1 MKKYRLKISEET
13 VDVDVSNSDREQNA
27 EFTIGEKI
35 YDVRFQAI
43 TDNCLQLIVDG
54 RSIEA
59 FVAKSGQGK
68 HVFVN
73 GRSFLIQDANQL
85 PSRRARRSGLDQ
97 TPGDVTPPM
106 PAVVVRILVAEG
118 DIVKKGQGLIVVT
131 AMKMET
137 TLAAPSDG
145 KVIKINTSVDAK
157 VAPGDILV
165 EIEEEE
171 PENEKRSAI

>member
-1 MKKYRLKISEET
+1 MKKFRLKISEET
-13 VDVDVSNSDREQNA
+13 VDVDVSNSGSEQNA
-27 EFTIGEKI
+27 EFTVGEKA
-35 YDVRFQAI
+35 YAVRFQAI
-43 TDNCLQLIVDG
+43 TDACLHLIVDG
-54 RSIEA
+54 RSMEA

-68 HVFVN
+68 NVFVN
-73 GRSFLIQDANQL
+73 GRSFLVQDADTL
-85 PSRRARRSGLDQ
+85 PSRRARRSGFEQ

-106 PAVVVRILVAEG
+106 PSVVVRILVAEG
-118 DIVKKGQGLIVVT
+118 DIVKKGQGLIVVS

-157 VAPGDILV
+157 VAPGDVLV

-171 PENEKRSAI
+171 PKK

>member
-1 MKKYRLKISEET
+1 MKKFRLKISEET
-13 VDVDVSNSDREQNA
+13 VDVDVSNSGSEQKA
-27 EFTIGEKI
+27 KFTIDEKA
-35 YDVRFQAI
+35 YYVRFQAI
-43 TDNCLQLIVDG
+43 TDACLHLNVDG
-54 RSIEA
+54 RSIEV

-73 GRSFLIQDANQL
+73 GRSFLVQDADIL
-85 PSRRARRSGLDQ
+85 PLRRGRRSGLEQ

-106 PAVVVRILVAEG
+106 PAVVVRVLVAKG
-118 DIVKKGQGLIVVT
+118 DIVKKGQGLIVVS

-137 TLAAPSDG
+137 TLVAPSDG

-157 VAPGDILV
+157 VAPGDVLV

-171 PENEKRSAI
+171 PENE

>member
-1 MKKYRLKISEET
+1 MKKFRLKISEET
-13 VDVDVSNSDREQNA
+13 VDVDVSNSGSEQNT
-27 EFTIGEKI
+27 EFIVGEKT
-35 YDVRFQAI
+35 YNVRFQAI
-43 TDNCLQLIVDG
+43 TDACLHLIVDG
-54 RSIEA
+54 NSTEA
-59 FVAKSGQGK
+59 FVVKSGQGK

-73 GRSFLIQDANQL
+73 GRSFLVQDADTL
-85 PSRRARRSGLDQ
+85 PMRRARRSGLEQ

-118 DIVKKGQGLIVVT
+118 DMVKKGQGLIVVS

-137 TLAAPSDG
+137 TLVAPSDG
-145 KVIKINTSVDAK
+145 KVAKINTSVDAK

-171 PENEKRSAI
+171 AENE

>member
-1 MKKYRLKISEET
+1 MKKFRLKISEET
-13 VDVDVSNSDREQNA
+13 VEVDVSNSGSEQNA
-27 EFTIGEKI
+27 EFTIGEKA

-43 TDNCLQLIVDG
+43 TDACLHLIVDG

-73 GRSFLIQDANQL
+73 GRSFLVQDADKL
-85 PSRRARRSGLDQ
+85 PLRRARRSGLKQ

-118 DIVKKGQGLIVVT
+118 DIVKKSQGLIVVS

-137 TLAAPSDG
+137 TLVAPSDG

-157 VAPGDILV
+157 VAPGEILV

-171 PENEKRSAI
+171 PENE

>member
-1 MKKYRLKISEET
+1 MKKFSLKISEET
-13 VDVDVSNSDREQNA
+13 VDADVSNSDREQNA
-27 EFTIGEKI
+27 EFTIGEKT
-35 YDVRFQAI
+35 YDVLFRAI
-43 TDNCLQLIVDG
+43 TDNRLHLIVDG
-54 RSIEA
+54 KSTEA

-73 GRSFLIQDANQL
+73 GRSFLVQDADKL
-85 PSRRARRSGLDQ
+85 PLRRARRSGLEQ

-106 PAVVVRILVAEG
+106 PAIVVRILVAEA
-118 DIVKKGQGLIVVT
+118 DIVKKGQGLIVVS

-137 TLAAPSDG
+137 TLVAPSDG

-157 VAPGDILV
+157 VAPGDVLV

-171 PENEKRSAI
+171 PENE